1 MFVGWKSTKKSQKSM
16 QCRTCLI
23 PDSYENE
30 THLLN
35 CSGLKDKFGAAES
48 KYRIENIYGTLES
61 QVEFIK
67 YFEKIHMKQKLML
80 EL

>member
-1 MFVGWKSTKKSQKSM
+1 MR
-16 QCRTCLI
+16 CRTCLI
-23 PDSYENE
+23 RDSYENE

-35 CSGLKDKFGAAES
+35 CSGLKDKFAEAES
-48 KYRIENIYGTLES
+48 KYRIENIYGTQEC

-67 YFEKIHMKQKLML
+67 YFEKIHMKRKLML